1 MPPPPILSFGIIVP
15 AERGIKISGPFSP
28 TSEALPT
35 GGLPPF
41 AKPRRPIS
49 KLVLNALGKLENEL
63 LFFPPPNIPPKALP
77 KKLPIPETAR
87 CIATSTSFLFKL
99 FKTPV
104 AASAKVFVP
113 ITASVRPETIPSSM
127 P

>member
-1 MPPPPILSFGIIVP
+1 MP
-15 AERGIKISGPFSP
+15 AERGRKISGPFSP

-41 AKPRRPIS
+41 AKPRSPVS
-49 KLVLNALGKLENEL
+49 KLVLNAFGKPENEL
-63 LFFPPPNIPPKALP
+63 LFFPPPNIPLKALP
-77 KKLPIPETAR
+77 KKFPIQETAR
-87 CIATSTSFLFKL
+87 CISTSTSFLFRL
-99 FKTPV
+99 FKTLV

-113 ITASVRPETIPSSM
+113 ITASVSPETIPSSM